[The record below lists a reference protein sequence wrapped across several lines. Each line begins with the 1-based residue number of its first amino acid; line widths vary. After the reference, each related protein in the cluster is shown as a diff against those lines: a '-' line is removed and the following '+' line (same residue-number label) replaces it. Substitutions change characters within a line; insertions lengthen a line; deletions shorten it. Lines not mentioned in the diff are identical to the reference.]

1 MTWRAYL
8 GLTMTGELGPQ
19 LDVSGGSVT
28 VELNGIESISVTC
41 SRASLDGVERMWWSP
56 WSGALVVTYESDDVD
71 EMVMVAGPI
80 IDPPKE
86 DRKAGTV
93 TLEAKGL
100 GALLEKRVVL
110 ADDPR
115 PGGEAVM
122 KASTLAWS
130 GVDLGSMAGR
140 IVERAMAKRS
150 GWAPVVIPAERPADR
165 QRTYEGW
172 NLSNNQAWKRIR
184 EITEVIGGPDVMF
197 RPRWVDDSRT
207 RIEWVLCTGLEGQPA
222 IPQDRAIVWDATSRD
237 SPVASIDVVSDAS
250 SLASRAYAT
259 GAGEGAGVAVAIAE
273 APVPDRMPL
282 IETVVSDTDAE
293 SMDLLRTKAR
303 SALVAQATEQVS
315 LTVHSQVDAPF
326 GTWHVGDEVEVV
338 AEGWLSIPDGP
349 HRLRLISAKYSL
361 GSDLATVE
369 CQPEIIGE
377 ELTW

>member
-8 GLTMTGELGPQ
+8 GLTMTGEVGQ
-19 LDVSGGSVT
+19 VLDVSGGSVT
-28 VELNGIESISVTC
+28 VELNGVESISVTC

-56 WSGALVVTYESDDVD
+56 WSGALVVSYESAFIR
-71 EMVMVAGPI
+71 ETVMGAGPI

-93 TLEAKGL
+93 ALSAKGI
-100 GALLEKRVVL
+100 GALLEERVVL
-110 ADDPR
+110 ADDYK
-115 PGGEAVM
+115 PGTEEAM
-122 KASTLAWS
+122 KAATLAWS
-130 GVDLGSMAGR
+130 GVDLGSMVGR

-150 GWAPVVIPAERPADR
+150 GWAQVVIPPERPANR

-172 NLSNNQAWKRIR
+172 NLSNNGAWKRIK
-184 EITEVIGGPDVMF
+184 ELADVIGGPDVMF

-207 RIEWVLCTGLEGQPA
+207 RIEWALCTGLEGQPA

-250 SLASRAYAT
+250 SLASRVYAT
-259 GAGEGAGVAVAIAE
+259 GAGEGAGIAVAIAE

-282 IETVVSDTDAE
+282 LEKVVSDTDAE
-293 SMDLLRTKAR
+293 SVDLLRTKAR
-303 SALVAQATEQVS
+303 STLVAQATEQVT
-315 LTVHSQVDAPF
+315 LTVHSQADAPF

-338 AEGWLSIPDGP
+338 TAGWLSIPDGS
-349 HRLRLISAKYSL
+349 HALRIIAAKFTL
-361 GSDLATVE
+361 GSDLVTVE
-369 CQPEIIGE
+369 CQPDALGE